1 MRNFKRLA
9 ASLVALV
16 LVIAFSSCEKQP
28 TGDALQEVSFNI
40 NNVTDILKKAVGPQD
55 QEIPTCVDS
64 LPSYVVA
71 TIMDS
76 EGASTEYKLN
86 VLGGLND
93 GTETQVIKLMAG
105 TYSLDRFEVYAQ
117 GGSMIWATPTN
128 GSFYANLWSLKGVSF
143 DFDVTAF
150 TKMSVDVDVLCW
162 EEYFYE
168 EFGFNW
174 FDFQEVKIKT
184 ICFFGDICTEEY
196 ALWGKS
202 QYDFVANYRIE
213 IMDGEDMVASE
224 STYEWEVIAAPLCI
238 EYPDY
243 GDRTNETYTV
253 NFYIMTPDGE
263 EGPASM
269 TLNADTGVLMIDGDD
284 ASTNDINGEE
294 DMDGIF
300 DFVFY
305 QGDNC
310 NYSGNAGVN
319 FVGEFDYTPET
330 DTDTAP

>member
-1 MRNFKRLA
+1 MRNLKRLA
-9 ASLVALV
+9 TSLVALV

-40 NNVTDILKKAVGPQD
+40 NNVTNLLKKAVAPD
-55 QEIPTCVDS
+55 DKEVPTCLDS

-76 EGASTEYKLN
+76 EGMIADYELN

-105 TYSLDRFEVYAQ
+105 TYSLEAFSVYAQ
-117 GGSMIWATPTN
+117 GGTMIWAAPMT
-128 GSFYANLWSLKGVSF
+128 GSYYAELWNLKGVAF

-150 TKMSVDVDVLCW
+150 TKTSVDVDVLCW

-168 EFGFNW
+168 EFGFDW

-196 ALWGKS
+196 ALWGEDY
-202 QYDFVANYRIE
+202 YDFVANYRIE
-213 IMDGEDMVASE
+213 IMDGKNMVASE
-224 STYEWEVIAAPLCI
+224 STYEWEMIAAPLCI

-243 GDRTNETYTV
+243 GDRVDETYDV
-253 NFYIMTPDGE
+253 YFYIDTPLGE
-263 EGPASM
+263 VGPLTM
-269 TLNADTGVLMIDGDD
+269 TLNADTGVLMIDGVD
-284 ASTNDINGEE
+284 ASTNDINGDE

-319 FVGEFDYTPET
+319 FVGEFEYPEETP
-330 DTDTAP
+330 